1 MKWMEVILYTLVT
14 IALFMII
21 PYVIDLISPCRT
33 TSTEEADFFLLP
45 TFNDR
50 PDEFKAVVKAVEATH
65 NITLHRRGMRDHIYP
80 GLWNA
85 ADSCNDEDWSDTAKA
100 VYRML
105 KVLGE
110 IYTWNFSFSSRQG
123 PHCNKLN
130 LENMIAMPYVSD
142 PHNLSGDIH
151 RPRKYLSLFM
161 GNNEYPWY
169 RMTIA
174 EQCDNAIDCYYPN
187 KSRDE
192 LLEQQRYDM
201 YINSTFFFCP
211 AGDTPTRE
219 LPDKHSF

>member
-1 MKWMEVILYTLVT
+1 MKWTVILYTLVT
-14 IALFMII
+14 TALFMLI
-21 PYVIDLISPCRT
+21 PMLLFLISPCRT
-33 TSTEEADFFLLP
+33 TSSEEADFFLLP
-45 TFNDR
+45 TFNR
-50 PDEFKAVVKAVEATH
+50 SANEFKTVVEAVEATH

-80 GLWNA
+80 GLFNP
-85 ADSCNDEDWSDTAKA
+85 ADPCQDKDWSDTAKA
-100 VYRML
+100 IAYRTL

-110 IYTWNFSFSSRQG
+110 IYTWFFSFSSRQG
-123 PHCNKLN
+123 PHCDIFN

-161 GNNEYPWY
+161 GNKDPWY
-169 RMTIA
+169 RATIA

-187 KSRDE
+187 KTRGE
-192 LLEQQRYDM
+192 LLVQQRYDM

-219 LPDKHSF
+219 PQDKHAP